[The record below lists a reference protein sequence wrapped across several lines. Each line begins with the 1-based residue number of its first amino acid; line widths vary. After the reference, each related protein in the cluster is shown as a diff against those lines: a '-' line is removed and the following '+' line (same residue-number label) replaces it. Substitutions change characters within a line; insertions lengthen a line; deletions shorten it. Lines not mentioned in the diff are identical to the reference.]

1 MKKALLY
8 LCIVTYLF
16 SFSETRQLVYVPNL
30 LQHISQ
36 HIENGTMEKESWLS
50 LIAQHYLYEHAN
62 DSSHQNLK
70 LPFKTVQKSIC
81 VHFFPSPPSLEVQ
94 WETSSR
100 TFQEIV
106 RFPERSVSTGFIEL
120 LYHPP
125 QMRS

>member
-62 DSSHQNLK
+62 DSSHENLK
-70 LPFKTVQKSIC
+70 LPFKTVQKSIG
-81 VHFFPSPPSLEVQ
+81 VHFFSSPPSLQEQ
-94 WETSSR
+94 KESSSR

-106 RFPERSVSTGFIEL
+106 LFHISPVSTGYIEL